1 MTPAGTA
8 PRRRLGVIGHRG
20 YDGLADILD
29 FLAHEAPKLGCTLSF
44 EDDLLEEVEGGTPL
58 GHPGEL
64 DALLTLG
71 GDGTLLRGARF
82 LGLAPVPILGVNLGK
97 LGFLTSCGH
106 ERFATS
112 FEQYLAGAYR
122 VEPRMV
128 LDAES
133 RTIEGAVGVKMRAV
147 NDVVVHKGGYARV
160 LRFRISVNDELIGA
174 FAADGVVFAT
184 PTGST
189 AYSLSA
195 GGPIVVPTF
204 DSIIVTPVAPHTL
217 AIRPTLLPPD
227 AVVRLEVEDAPDE
240 VLVTVDGQIGA
251 TLADGQSL
259 TVRRSAHPVHLV
271 RFNTSTFF
279 SRLRRKLGWGG
290 GVLDR
295 ER

>member
-1 MTPAGTA
+1 VTPHRAAKGT
-8 PRRRLGVIGHRG
+8 RLGVIGHRG

-29 FLAHEAPKLGCTLSF
+29 YLVKEAPQHGCALSF
-44 EDDLLEEVEGGTPL
+44 EDELLQDVEGAAPL
-58 GHPGEL
+58 GHPDEL
-64 DALLTLG
+64 DALITLG
-71 GDGTLLRGARF
+71 GDGTLLRGARY
-82 LGLAPVPILGVNLGK
+82 LGVAQVPILGVNLGK

-106 ERFATS
+106 ERFAES
-112 FEQYLAGAYR
+112 FGAFLDGAYR

-133 RTIEGAVGVKMRAV
+133 RTAEGTVGVKMRAL
-147 NDVVVHKGGYARV
+147 NDFVVHKGGYARV
-160 LRFRISVNDELIGA
+160 LRFRVSVNDELIGA

-204 DSIIVTPVAPHTL
+204 DSIIVTPVAAHTL

-240 VLVTVDGQIGA
+240 VLVTVDGQVGA
-251 TLADGQSL
+251 TLAEGQPL
-259 TVRRSAHPVHLV
+259 TVRRSAHPIGLV
-271 RFNTSTFF
+271 RFNNSTFF

-290 GVLDR
+290 GLLDR
-295 ER
+295 DR

>member
-1 MTPAGTA
+1 VTPLEAGQ
-8 PRRRLGVIGHRG
+8 RRRLGIIGHRG
-20 YDGLADILD
+20 YDGLADILG
-29 FLAHEAPKLGCTLSF
+29 FLAAEGPRHGCTLAF
-44 EDDLLEEVEGGTPL
+44 EDQLLEDVEGGLPL

-71 GDGTLLRGARF
+71 GDGTLLRGARY
-82 LGLAPVPILGVNLGK
+82 LGVAQVPVLGVNLGK

-106 ERFATS
+106 DRFPDA
-112 FEQYLAGAYR
+112 FGQFLAGAYR

-133 RTIEGAVGVKMRAV
+133 RTEDGAVGVRMRAL

-160 LRFRISVNDELIGA
+160 LRFRVSVNDELIAA
-174 FAADGVVFAT
+174 FAADGVVFST

-195 GGPIVVPTF
+195 GGPVVVPTF

-217 AIRPTLLPPD
+217 AIRPTILPPD
-227 AVVRLEVEDAPDE
+227 AVVRLEVEHAPDE
-240 VLVTVDGQIGA
+240 VLVTIDGQIGA
-251 TLADGQSL
+251 SLADGQPL
-259 TVRRSAHPVHLV
+259 TVRRSAQPIGLV
-271 RFNTSTFF
+271 RFNTSTYF